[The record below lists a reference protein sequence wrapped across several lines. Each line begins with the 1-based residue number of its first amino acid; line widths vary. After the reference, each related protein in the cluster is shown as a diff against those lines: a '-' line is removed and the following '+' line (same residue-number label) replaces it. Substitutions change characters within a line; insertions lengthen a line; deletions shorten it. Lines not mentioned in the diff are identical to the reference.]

1 MMEEEPNNVVS
12 VYEEKEKENNHDNNS
27 DDANKYNHDDND
39 DVHNNNDDN
48 NDDNDNNNDDNNDN
62 NDNDEEKTNEETP
75 NEEKPDEEKPN
86 QEKPN
91 EEKRYKVPCVED
103 LPTIL
108 GYIENEKDKQSKI
121 TNKKMEELLSKYPDD
136 MDLSPQNNTVQQG
149 GKPCNQFDDCLD
161 KIYIIPKGFSNI
173 YKNIARSI
181 TYYQTEIGKKINRL
195 KKDKFNSFQITEL
208 EEKIEKMNELNTLYT
223 AEDLTI
229 VLNDDTRDDYYS
241 LFGNNNCHV
250 YYKVPLPFCLTIIQI
265 NQLFQE
271 MYLNNFILFQQII
284 EKYNKFDY
292 KIIGESNLINNV
304 IYIYFEQ
311 EKQKIPINKSKL
323 YDISLPNDFEIDKI
337 TISGSMYKYKLYDPS
352 KLYVTDVETP
362 LNNINGEKIDLSKQ
376 SITKLSTTYK
386 LENKD
391 VLIENYYYS
400 SKEECSIGS
409 KTSFRNQLY
418 LLKNYVKEENIKN
431 IENYILL
438 DNFFP
443 ETCVK
448 IIWEQ
453 YKTEYLKTNQ
463 VNLDDVNEYYE
474 SKSETTNEILVLL
487 KRKINPRRFISLL
500 LYISRI
506 YYEKDASH
514 WLGTLYNVIQNKLTL
529 QYYLNDRNEKNI
541 IIIQLALIY
550 MFSTYNVYYSKD
562 FYKKTING
570 EYISLIKTG
579 NLKGGGLNDLMNSVV
594 GLNDKYDFTEDI
606 QKNITHYTDF
616 VTGKSKE
623 PINKKVYKWVTCPFI
638 DNCEPDV
645 IQFIDNYVKD
655 DSINNDLLN
664 MDSRKNICEN
674 IGEIQDKI
682 DSVFSELKFILPKN
696 YFDSDKYM
704 ENYLKKAE
712 QINNT

>member
-1 MMEEEPNNVVS
+1 MP
-12 VYEEKEKENNHDNNS
+12 
-27 DDANKYNHDDND
+27 
-39 DVHNNNDDN
+39 
-48 NDDNDNNNDDNNDN
+48 
-62 NDNDEEKTNEETP
+62 
-75 NEEKPDEEKPN
+75 
-86 QEKPN
+86 
-91 EEKRYKVPCVED
+91 
-103 LPTIL
+103 
-108 GYIENEKDKQSKI
+108 
-121 TNKKMEELLSKYPDD
+121 
-136 MDLSPQNNTVQQG
+136 
-149 GKPCNQFDDCLD
+149 
-161 KIYIIPKGFSNI
+161 
-173 YKNIARSI
+173 
-181 TYYQTEIGKKINRL
+181 
-195 KKDKFNSFQITEL
+195 EL
-208 EEKIEKMNELNTLYT
+208 EKKIEKMNELNTLYT

-229 VLNDDTRDDYYS
+229 VLNDNTQTDYYT
-241 LFGNNNCHV
+241 LFGNNNCDV

-271 MYLNNFILFQQII
+271 MYLKNFVLFQEII

-292 KIIGESNLINNV
+292 KIIGENNI

-311 EKQKIPINKSKL
+311 ENQKISINKSKL
-323 YDISLPNDFEIDKI
+323 YDISLPNDFEIDEI
-337 TISGSMYKYKLYDPS
+337 TISGSMYNYRLRDASTLYQKS
-352 KLYVTDVETP
+352 VETS

-376 SITKLSTTYK
+376 SIKKLSTKYK
-386 LENKD
+386 LENKV
-391 VLIENYYYS
+391 VLIENYYYCS
-400 SKEECSIGS
+400 TEQCSIGS

-443 ETCVK
+443 EACVK

-529 QYYLNDRNEKNI
+529 QYYLNNRNEKNI

-579 NLKGGGLNDLMNSVV
+579 NLNGGGLNDLMNSVV

-623 PINKKVYKWVTCPFI
+623 PINKKVYKWVTCPI